1 MSRGTRTGR
10 RRPVRAP
17 RQPHRGI
24 DLHPWQPSE
33 VPGVCAS
40 CPLSESNS
48 VHDEAAIAAA
58 EAERDA
64 AQAEHQRRVGDR

>member
-10 RRPVRAP
+10 RRLVRAP

-24 DLHPWQPSE
+24 DLHLWQPSE
-33 VPGVCAS
+33 VPGVCER
-40 CPLSESNS
+40 CPLAQSNS

-58 EAERDA
+58 QAARDE